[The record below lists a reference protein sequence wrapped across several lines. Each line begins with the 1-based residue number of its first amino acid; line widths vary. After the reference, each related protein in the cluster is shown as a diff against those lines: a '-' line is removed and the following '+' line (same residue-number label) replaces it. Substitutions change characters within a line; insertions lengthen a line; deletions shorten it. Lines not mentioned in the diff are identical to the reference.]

1 MKSILRS
8 GIFFALAFGLLAS
21 ARGGDREPA
30 SNRAP
35 IRIAIADSF
44 FRDIPEPLVRPL
56 IEPFRIL
63 MASQTGKEGEV
74 ILPKGAMQLARDLAE
89 EKLQVVLLHGFEFA
103 WAKHKYPELEPLVI
117 ALHRQ
122 RELKVYLMVR
132 ADSPIR
138 SYADLQGK
146 PVSLPCYCQEHCW
159 VCMAGAC
166 RDAGQGD
173 PKKFFS
179 PLTHP
184 ANAEVG
190 LDELADG
197 KVQAAI
203 VDNIALD
210 AYKERKPARAAK
222 LKIVQESERFP
233 AAVIAYRGGSLDS
246 ATVRLFQDSLLEGQ
260 KTSVGRQLLT
270 LWKLNAIERA
280 PAGFN
285 ESLAKILKA
294 YPPPE
299 EQAKAKEKEA
309 ITRSGGSGRP

>member
-8 GIFFALAFGLLAS
+8 GVFLTLALGLLAS

-103 WAKHKYPELEPLVI
+103 WAKQKYPELQPLVI

-132 ADSPIR
+132 ADSSIR

-159 VCMAGAC
+159 VYMERAC
-166 RDAGQGD
+166 RDAGQND
-173 PKKFFS
+173 TKKFFS

-203 VDNIALD
+203 VDNVALD

-246 ATVRLFQDSLLEGQ
+246 ATVKLFQDSLLEGQ

-270 LWKLNAIERA
+270 LWKLNTIERA

-299 EQAKAKEKEA
+299 EQAKGKEKES

>member
-8 GIFFALAFGLLAS
+8 GVFFALALGLLAS

-35 IRIAIADSF
+35 IRIAVADSF

-56 IEPFRIL
+56 IEPLRVL
-63 MASQTGKEGEV
+63 MASQTGMDGEV
-74 ILPKGAMQLARDLAE
+74 VLPKNVMQLARDLSE
-89 EKLQVVLLHGFEFA
+89 DKLQVVLFHGFEFA

-122 RELKVYLMVR
+122 RELKVHLMVR
-132 ADSPIR
+132 ADSSVR

-146 PVSLPCYCQEHCW
+146 PVALPCYCQEHCW
-159 VCMAGAC
+159 ICMERAC
-166 RDAGQGD
+166 RDAGQSD
-173 PKKFFS
+173 PKKFFA
-179 PLTHP
+179 PLTTP

-197 KVQAAI
+197 KVQAVI
-203 VDNIALD
+203 VDNIALS

-233 AAVIAYRGGSLDS
+233 
-246 ATVRLFQDSLLEGQ
+246 
-260 KTSVGRQLLT
+260 
-270 LWKLNAIERA
+270 
-280 PAGFN
+280 
-285 ESLAKILKA
+285 
-294 YPPPE
+294 
-299 EQAKAKEKEA
+299 
-309 ITRSGGSGRP
+309 